1 VIVRCTAKLLELLD
15 RRRVTLVEAESNDDD
30 WYANLLW
37 LDRRKC
43 LLLMH
48 VGTLFP
54 VFAADVRKG
63 ELQPLGPF
71 VVQLIETQLARER
84 LPTNVLGRLD
94 ADALHLARTASRSVL
109 GFMNETAFQCRYHVE
124 AAGGLGRIDLDVLN
138 HGLRRTLHN
147 RDGYHDPLEL
157 VVQRLE
163 AK

>member
-1 VIVRCTAKLLELLD
+1 MIVRCTAKLLDLLD
-15 RRRVTLVEAESNDDD
+15 GRRVTLVEAEPNDDD
-30 WYANLLW
+30 WYANLVW

-54 VFAADVRKG
+54 VFAADVRKR

-71 VVQLIETQLARER
+71 VVRSIETELARER
-84 LPTNVLGRLD
+84 LPADVLGRLD
-94 ADALHLARTASRSVL
+94 ADALQLARTASRSVL
-109 GFMNETAFQCRYHVE
+109 GFMNETAFECRYHVE
-124 AAGGLGRIDLDVLN
+124 ADGGLDRIDLDALN
-138 HGLRRTLHN
+138 HRLRRTLHN

>member
-1 VIVRCTAKLLELLD
+1 VIVRCTAKLLDLLD
-15 RRRVTLVEAESNDDD
+15 GRRVTLVEAEPNDDD
-30 WYANLLW
+30 WYANLVW

-54 VFAADVRKG
+54 VFAADVRKR

-71 VVQLIETQLARER
+71 VVRSIEIELARER
-84 LPTNVLGRLD
+84 LPADVLGRLD
-94 ADALHLARTASRSVL
+94 ADALHLARTASRSAL
-109 GFMNETAFQCRYHVE
+109 GFMNDTAFECRYHVE
-124 AAGGLGRIDLDVLN
+124 ADGGLDRIDLDALN
-138 HGLRRTLHN
+138 HRLRRTLHN